1 AKAWQDAGF
10 ACVKIGINMSA
21 RQFQDARLTAKVAGV
36 LARTG
41 LEPRWLEIEITESLI
56 MKDVDAAVLRM
67 TELTE
72 LGVGLALDDFGT
84 GYSSLSML
92 KRFPLSRIKI
102 DRSFIVEA
110 PTDPDDGAIVSAIV
124 SLAATLGLH
133 VVAEGV
139 ETEAQ
144 AQFLVAAGCNEAQGF
159 LLGRPQPAEGFER
172 LLLRQQPCPEFPQP
186 KHGQAPI

>member
-1 AKAWQDAGF
+1 VPWNQEH
-10 ACVKIGINMSA
+10 
-21 RQFQDARLTAKVAGV
+21 
-36 LARTG
+36 LA
-41 LEPRWLEIEITESLI
+41 EIEITESLI

-67 TELTE
+67 RELTE

-124 SLAATLGLH
+124 SLAATLGLN

-144 AQFLVAAGCNEAQGF
+144 AQFLVAAGCSEAQGF

-172 LLLRQQPCPEFPQP
+172 LLLRQQPSPEVAQP